1 MLFTM
6 VNNIIKPVFTHF
18 MEKYKIIKEEIKN
31 ILSVTTDDIIKLYI
45 LMLSTVVDNIT
56 NPVFMHFIENI

>member
-31 ILSVTTDDIIKLYI
+31 ILSVVTDKIC
-45 LMLSTVVDNIT
+45 
-56 NPVFMHFIENI
+56 NPVFIRVTGN